1 MVADTKN
8 RRGRPKIFFDGL
20 YSIYFDKEKRTA
32 QNMYYVGEAVKVLGI
47 KQDNPFWITSR
58 GNFKNQGILEQ
69 IGRMYDQ
76 DGYTE
81 EQCKSVAETAVHL
94 KNNGYK
100 VKAIESWIRNGRITG
115 EW

>member
-58 GNFKNQGILEQ
+58 GNIKNQGILEQ
-69 IGRMYDQ
+69 IGRMYEN
-76 DGYTE
+76 GFSE
-81 EQCKSVAETAVHL
+81 EDCLKVAEASIKMKKGGFPV
-94 KNNGYK
+94 K
-100 VKAIESWIRNGRITG
+100 VIEKWIRNGRITG